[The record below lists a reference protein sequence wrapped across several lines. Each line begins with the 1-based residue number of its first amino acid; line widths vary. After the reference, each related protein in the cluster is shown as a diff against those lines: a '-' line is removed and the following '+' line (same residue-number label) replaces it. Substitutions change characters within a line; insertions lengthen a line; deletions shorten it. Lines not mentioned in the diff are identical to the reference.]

1 MLARAATRKLRRD
14 AVALRTPTRLAET
27 LALPSTLPRLCAVQQ
42 LRHLSQAPSPSPLPS
57 PSSSTPATHPHPHT
71 HTSTRDARRIQQQRR
86 PSLSTSTTTRSL
98 VTTAELPH
106 APQSLDGLMQAW
118 SSGIPSPSLS
128 RLTAWDTSSPLVV
141 HDQLSHTT
149 PLLRAVPHGISGDPV
164 EMLQNLYACLRV
176 GRTDRAA
183 LILERLTS
191 VYTPAAAEMVDAHN
205 VFLQTLFEHELA
217 QPGEPGADAMKT
229 VEGWFQAKMVAKSIP
244 PNAATFVTLLRA
256 AVNFLRGDAQDR
268 AVLGLLDMAN
278 DCGPAVLEQVNTSPD
293 LTDEEWNTII
303 RLQPDS
309 FDEPPPLQQL
319 RDMQYNTAGAVH
331 AAVAHGLPVEAA
343 DPGHVRSVPQKGFG
357 MYTLQKA
364 LANFRQTDS
373 VPYPHDMEGTKEEKD
388 RAYAYARQLQIEKD
402 SLEAAVERWRE
413 EDEKLTDMGIH
424 GVLRN
429 KSLQALMYNW
439 YKALIPLF
447 KKQIAHAKEVTSNPT
462 KDNATDEVNY
472 YGAWLEMCTPE
483 RLAANTVSRT
493 INACVEHQTHGGD
506 NLKLSSISTLIG
518 NDIMDHINVDAQIRH
533 ERFVKAQR
541 RQARK
546 QLVETLSKTATAPIQ
561 EPDHEVKGNP
571 NISEV
576 TFQKTEIPVT
586 ARVKIGALCLEYLL
600 KAARI
605 TVSAE
610 DPKTGEQV
618 TSTQA
623 GFHHQMMLHQG
634 KKIGWIVPHH
644 EVLAKLRNE
653 SVHHIASVRLP
664 MVVPPKPWTS
674 FDDGGYYSL
683 RSKVVR
689 QKAGDVSQRAY
700 ADAAIRNG
708 DMKQVLAGLDKLG
721 KVPWQINRPILD
733 VMTAAWNAGEGL
745 AALVPEHSNLEMPPE
760 PPAGAT
766 YAERSNWGKAMKQY
780 QDTKSGLHSQRCFQ
794 NFQLEIANAM
804 AKEEAIYFPHS
815 VDFRGRAYPI
825 PPMLN
830 HIGSDVARGLLK
842 FANGKELG
850 SVGLQWLKVHLA
862 NLAGFDK
869 ASLREREQ
877 FAMDNMDEIVDSAT
891 NPLGGRRW
899 WAKAEDPWQC
909 LACCMELKS
918 AFDLS
923 DPTRYVSQLPV
934 HQDGTCNGL
943 QHYAALGGDEAGAR
957 QVNLEPSDRPQ
968 DIYTGVADLVTEM
981 VHADAERGNTSAI
994 VMKGHISR
1002 KVVKRTVMTNVYGV
1016 TFMGAKAQVLDTLKD
1031 MFPNF
1036 RPSADLRSLQP
1047 VAMYVAAKIFEA
1059 LGKIF
1064 NGAQEIQYWL
1074 GECGDRITTSLTPDQ
1089 IAKIKDRAPDA
1100 RFIATKATK
1109 TNTKM
1114 LAKAAETFKTGII
1127 WTTPLKMPIVQPYHK
1142 DQIVKIK
1149 TALQVIMIQKKIG
1162 NNTVDKRKQ
1171 LQAFPPNFIHSL
1183 DATHMLLS
1191 ALKCSEVGLDFAAV
1205 HDSFWTHACDIPNL
1219 NTILRDAFV
1228 RMHSEDI
1235 TGRLAAE
1242 FAARYANNMHRAN
1255 VHAGTEVGARISK
1268 WRIENRSAPTETSEG
1283 IGRTYGKASVDELAL
1298 EAQRQELLK
1307 SDDPELR
1314 AKGEAMVT
1322 PTSIWLEEADP
1333 STIASYRMS
1342 LLGETKTPS
1351 VAKFK
1356 AAKEDESAALAE
1368 AEAEAEA
1375 LTVDDAEAEA
1385 EADMPSETPDGT
1397 KPSRRNPHKGKWL
1410 AEMSHIQVWLP
1421 LTFPPVPQK
1430 GTWDV
1435 TRLRESKYF
1444 FS

>member
-1 MLARAATRKLRRD
+1 MMLARAATRKLRRD
-14 AVALRTPTRLAET
+14 AFASRAPTRLAET
-27 LALPSTLPRLCAVQQ
+27 LTLPSTSTLPRLCAVQ
-42 LRHLSQAPSPSPLPS
+42 LRHLSQSPS
-57 PSSSTPATHPHPHT
+57 PSSSTPTPTHT
-71 HTSTRDARRIQQQRR
+71 HTNTHDARRIQRR
-86 PSLSTSTTTRSL
+86 PSLSTHDHDGTRTTTTTTSTRSL

-106 APQSLDGLMQAW
+106 TPPSLDGFMQAW
-118 SSGIPSPSLS
+118 GSTVPSPSLS
-128 RLTAWDTSSPLVV
+128 RLNAWDTASPLVV
-141 HDQLSHTT
+141 HDHLSHAM
-149 PLLRAVPHGISGDPV
+149 PQMRAVAHGITGDPV

-176 GRTDRAA
+176 GRTDRAS
-183 LILERLTS
+183 LILKRLS
-191 VYTPAAAEMVDAHN
+191 IMYTPAAPEMVDAHN
-205 VFLQTLFEHELA
+205 VFLQTLFEQELA
-217 QPGEPGADAMKT
+217 QCEPGAGRDAMQT
-229 VEGWFQAKMVAKSIP
+229 VEQWFQKNMVAKHIA

-256 AVNFLRGDAQDR
+256 AVNFLQGDAQDR
-268 AVLGLLDMAN
+268 QVRALLDMAN

-293 LTDEEWNTII
+293 LTDDEWNTII

-309 FDEPPPLQQL
+309 FDEPPPVAHL
-319 RDMQYNTAGAVH
+319 RDMQYNTAHAVRE
-331 AAVAHGLPVEAA
+331 AVAHGLPVEAA
-343 DPGHVRSVPQKGFG
+343 HPHQIRSVDQKGLG
-357 MYTLQKA
+357 LSTLQKA
-364 LANFRQTDS
+364 LATFHRGDS
-373 VPYPHDMEGTKEEKD
+373 VLYPHDMEGTPEEKD

-402 SLEAAVERWRE
+402 GLEAAVERWRE

-424 GVLRN
+424 GVLKN

-439 YKALIPLF
+439 YKALIPMF
-447 KKQIAHAKEVTSNPT
+447 KKQIAHAKHVTSNPT

-483 RLAANTVSRT
+483 RLAANTVSR
-493 INACVEHQTHGGD
+493 IVNACVETQTGHGE
-506 NLKLSSISTLIG
+506 NLKLATISTLIG
-518 NDIMDHINVDAQIRH
+518 NDIMDHINTDAQTRH
-533 ERFVKAQR
+533 DKFLKTQR

-546 QLVETLSKTATAPIQ
+546 DLVATLSKTPI
-561 EPDHEVKGNP
+561 EKPDTGVKGPGNV
-571 NISEV
+571 SEV
-576 TFQKTEIPVT
+576 PFQKTDIPVS

-600 KAARI
+600 QAARI

-610 DPKTGEQV
+610 DPKTGERV

-644 EVLAKLRNE
+644 EVLAKLRNDP
-653 SVHHIASVRLP
+653 VHNIVSVRLP
-664 MVVPPKPWTS
+664 MVIPPKPWS
-674 FDDGGYYSL
+674 RFDNGGYYTLHS
-683 RSKVVR
+683 RVVR
-689 QKAGDVSQRAY
+689 QKAGDISQRAY
-700 ADAAIRNG
+700 AAAAIENG
-708 DMKQVLAGLDKLG
+708 DMKQVLAGLDTLG
-721 KVPWQINRPILD
+721 KVPWQINKPVLD
-733 VMTAAWNAGEGL
+733 VMTAAWNTGEGIG
-745 AALVPEHSNLEMPPE
+745 ALVAEHTNLEPPPD
-760 PPAGAT
+760 PPANAT
-766 YAERSNWGKAMKQY
+766 YPERAAWGKAMKQY
-780 QDTKSGLHSQRCFQ
+780 QNTKSGYHSQRCFQ

-804 AKEEAIYFPHS
+804 AQEKAIYFPHS

-825 PPMLN
+825 PPILN

-877 FAMDNMDEIVDSAT
+877 FAMDNMDEIIDSAT
-891 NPLGGRRW
+891 KPLDGRRW

-909 LACCMELKS
+909 LACCMDLKN
-918 AFDLS
+918 AFDLP
-923 DPTRYVSQLPV
+923 DPTRHISQLPV

-968 DIYTGVADLVTEM
+968 DIYTGVADLVKAM
-981 VHADAERGNTSAI
+981 VDADAEKGIPAAI
-994 VMKGHISR
+994 FIKGHISR

-1036 RPSADLRSLQP
+1036 RESADMRSLQP
-1047 VAMYVAAKIFEA
+1047 VAIYVAFKIFEA

-1074 GECGDRITTSLTPDQ
+1074 GECGDRITTSLTPEQ
-1089 IAKIKDRAPDA
+1089 IEMIKDRFEGKGLLPDA
-1100 RFIATKATK
+1100 RYQTKKSTK
-1109 TNTKM
+1109 TGTK
-1114 LAKAAETFKTGII
+1114 LLGKAAETFKTGII
-1127 WTTPLKMPIVQPYHK
+1127 WTTPLKMPIVQPYTK
-1142 DQIVKIK
+1142 DHSVKVK
-1149 TALQVIMIQKKIG
+1149 TALQEIIIQKKIG
-1162 NNTVDKRKQ
+1162 ADSVDKRKQ

-1191 ALKCSEVGLDFAAV
+1191 ALKCNEVGLEFAAV

-1242 FAARYANNMHRAN
+1242 FAARYADNMHRAN
-1255 VHAGTEVGARISK
+1255 VHAGSDVGVRISK
-1268 WRIENRSAPTETSEG
+1268 WRIANKSAPTETSEG
-1283 IGRTYGKASVDELAL
+1283 IGRSYGKASVDELAL
-1298 EAQRQELLK
+1298 EARRQELLK

-1322 PTSIWLEEADP
+1322 PTSIWLEESDP
-1333 STIASYRMS
+1333 KTLASQRMS
-1342 LLGETKTPS
+1342 LLGETKATEAAAPLS
-1351 VAKFK
+1351 V
-1356 AAKEDESAALAE
+1356 KERTVLAE
-1368 AEAEAEA
+1368 AEALEAA
-1375 LTVDDAEAEA
+1375 ADA
-1385 EADMPSETPDGT
+1385 DLPSETADNA
-1397 KPSRRNPHKGKWL
+1397 KPPKQRAPRPKGSWM
-1410 AEMSHIQVWLP
+1410 AEMSTIQVWIP
-1421 LTFPPVPQK
+1421 LTFPPVPKK